1 MLFMVACLFRAR
13 GLFVYCR
20 RLAVHAGCC
29 SGFLRELE
37 LGRLYWSPPAARAGP
52 GAWVMSPKA
61 SLLVG
66 GALCLTYGCVFDR
79 GRAQLVASALP
90 TLAVRRTS
98 HLLRLIHRACDLS
111 LPRNRCV
118 ASYIFCR
125 ALAVKTSARGAPVA
139 AAASIALQK
148 KQHAQGRSADPI
160 TLSTS

>member
-37 LGRLYWSPPAARAGP
+37 LGRLFWSPPAARAVP
-52 GAWVMSPKA
+52 STWALDPKA

-90 TLAVRRTS
+90 TLACAANLAFVTGSYAVRVI
-98 HLLRLIHRACDLS
+98 LC
-111 LPRNRCV
+111 
-118 ASYIFCR
+118 Y
-125 ALAVKTSARGAPVA
+125 LADAV
-139 AAASIALQK
+139 
-148 KQHAQGRSADPI
+148 
-160 TLSTS
+160 

>member
-37 LGRLYWSPPAARAGP
+37 LGRLFWSPPAARAVP
-52 GAWVMSPKA
+52 STWALDPKA

-79 GRAQLVASALP
+79 GRRGCFASALR
-90 TLAVRRTS
+90 TLARAANLA
-98 HLLRLIHRACDLS
+98 LLRLIRRACDLA
-111 LPRNRCV
+111 LPHTRCV
-118 ASYIFCR
+118 ASHICCR
-125 ALAVKTSARGAPVA
+125 AAT
-139 AAASIALQK
+139 
-148 KQHAQGRSADPI
+148 
-160 TLSTS
+160 